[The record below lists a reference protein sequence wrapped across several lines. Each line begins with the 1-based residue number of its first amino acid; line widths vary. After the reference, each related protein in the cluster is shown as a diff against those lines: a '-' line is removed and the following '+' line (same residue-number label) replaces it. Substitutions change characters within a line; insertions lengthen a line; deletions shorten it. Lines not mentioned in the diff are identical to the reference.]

1 MTTEKKHDVIG
12 TARVVHTGRSLY
24 FCDGGGE
31 FTSGDI
37 KGTYSVT
44 VGSRAIIVYIGGESY
59 ECRADDVIEAALEHY
74 RFKLKDAPDE
84 EG

>member
-1 MTTEKKHDVIG
+1 MSTEKKRDVIG
-12 TARVVHTGRSLY
+12 LAKVVHTGRSLY

-37 KGTYSVT
+37 KGRYSVT
-44 VGSRAIIVYIGGESY
+44 VGGRAIIVYIGEESY

-74 RFKLKDAPDE
+74 RSKVRP
-84 EG
+84 